1 MRVVNSSIYRNYTS
15 SLNKVHSQL
24 NKSFNKISSS
34 AAYETAADSPLSYYA
49 GKKMDNQYQD
59 AQSKLQNLT
68 DIQNR
73 IYQQELGARDIKSV
87 LSDSKQRVI
96 YARTATSTGESDIRT
111 HKEDLLQKQQLIVND
126 LNTQYEDFYVYGGN
140 DVTTTPFSM
149 NADME
154 NRKMTLT
161 FRHTFPGDS
170 QPSEFNFTFEDMD
183 VDGKGDYVFSKVTY
197 KGPDGTEQ
205 DAATYEGDGKYT
217 FGDGMDKL
225 VAAMSEQGRVDIGYG
240 LLSDRSTLLDT
251 YTGGLNVLT
260 GLSSDTVKAANGS
273 NPQKAREEIMERL
286 NQSPFGLIGKAAL
299 AIQEYEDASHS
310 GDGALAS
317 TKKAKAI
324 ESLGETIEEMSAT
337 EQNVTTVYSDLGT
350 KYQLLDTMETK
361 LNTLSDSLMEQ
372 YKEKLGADPYEAI
385 MEMFN
390 NQYSYNAALQVGSKL
405 MGSSLF
411 DFIS

>member
-1 MRVVNSSIYRNYTS
+1 MRVVNSSMYRNYTS

-34 AAYETAADSPLSYYA
+34 KAYETAADNPLAYYA
-49 GKKMDNQYQD
+49 GKKMDNQHQD
-59 AQSKLQNLT
+59 AQSKLQLLT

-87 LSDSKQRVI
+87 LSEAKQRVL

-111 HKEDLLQKQQLIVND
+111 HKEDLLQKQQLVVND

-140 DVTTTPFSM
+140 DVNTTPFSM

-154 NRKMTLT
+154 KMEMTLT
-161 FRHTFPGDS
+161 YRHTFPGE
-170 QPSEFNFTFEDMD
+170 SEPTEFTMTFKDHD
-183 VDGKGDYVFSKVTY
+183 PDGKGDYAFDISVDGKLVAEY
-197 KGPDGTEQ
+197 KGGGEYDIVDQ
-205 DAATYEGDGKYT
+205 A
-217 FGDGMDKL
+217 GMDKM
-225 VAAMSEQGRVDIGYG
+225 VSAMSEQGRVDIGYG
-240 LLSDRSTLLDT
+240 LISDRSTLLDT

-260 GLSSDTVKAANGS
+260 GLSSDTVIAQTGADKDKEKA
-273 NPQKAREEIMERL
+273 QDLILDRL
-286 NQSPFGLIGKAAL
+286 NKSPFALIGKAAL
-299 AIQEYEDASHS
+299 AIQEYEDASHNES
-310 GDGALAS
+310 DDVS
-317 TKKAKAI
+317 VKKAKAI
-324 ESLGETIEEMSAT
+324 ETLGQTIEEMSAT
-337 EQNVTTVYSDLGT
+337 EQNVTTVYSDLGN

-361 LNTLSDSLMEQ
+361 LNAFSDSLKEQ
-372 YKEKLGADPYEAI
+372 YKDKLGADPYEAI

-390 NQYSYNAALQVGSKL
+390 NQYSYNAALQVGSKI